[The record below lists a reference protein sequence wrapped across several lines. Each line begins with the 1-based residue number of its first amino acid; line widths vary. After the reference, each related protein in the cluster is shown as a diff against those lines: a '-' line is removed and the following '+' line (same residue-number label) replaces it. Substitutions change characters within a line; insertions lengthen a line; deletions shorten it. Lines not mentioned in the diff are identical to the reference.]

1 MMRDNNKKVFSG
13 VVVSD
18 KMQKTVV
25 VAVNSYNK
33 HPLYKKRI
41 KKTSKFYIHD
51 ENEIAKIGDLVSF
64 AERRPVSKTKKF
76 RLLNVIL
83 SKNKVKE

>member
-1 MMRDNNKKVFSG
+1 MRDNNRKVFSG

-25 VAVNSYNK
+25 VAVNYYNK
-33 HPLYKKRI
+33 DPLYKKRI

-51 ENEIAKIGDLVSF
+51 EHEIAKLGDLVSF
-64 AERRPVSKTKKF
+64 VERRPVSKTKKF